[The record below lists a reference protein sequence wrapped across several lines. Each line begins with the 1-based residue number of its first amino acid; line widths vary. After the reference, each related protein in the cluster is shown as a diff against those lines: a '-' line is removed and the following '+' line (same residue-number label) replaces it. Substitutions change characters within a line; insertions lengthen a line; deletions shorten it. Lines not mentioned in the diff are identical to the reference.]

1 MQDVIDR
8 ARYVDK
14 FRDIVLNDPE
24 SRGPREMAQVGG
36 SAGDQVVDRE
46 HFPAAIEEVVAKVRP
61 EKSRA
66 SRDYRAQ
73 RAGLFVQKFS
83 V

>member
-1 MQDVIDR
+1 
-8 ARYVDK
+8 
-14 FRDIVLNDPE
+14 
-24 SRGPREMAQVGG
+24 MAQVGG

-46 HFPAAIEEVVAKVRP
+46 NFPAAIEEVVAKVRP

-73 RAGLFVQKFS
+73 WDGPFHADVFPYDCVS
-83 V
+83 S